1 MTKISVIIPV
11 YNDPVGIRTTLRSV
25 CEQTDDN
32 YEVIPVDNNS
42 TDTTPDIIK
51 VFEQRFPDI
60 VNPQK
65 ETDVQSSYAARNTGI
80 KNAVGDILLFIDSDM
95 WVDST
100 WLSDVRQTLQK
111 TNCEYLGWNIELVAE
126 SDGGPE
132 PPLVSYERIISFST
146 KAYIEKQK
154 FTPTCGLAV
163 KKSVI
168 DTVGDFDE
176 RLISGGDK
184 EFGQR
189 VHRAGFKQC
198 YTDNVTS
205 YHPARETW
213 KEKKKQAIRIGR
225 GHAHLYSFHPEV
237 EPVHPLHPI
246 RYTPPNPF
254 VFRKQAEMKISVI
267 DFSKMYIIAWILK
280 MMELYGLLSEYI
292 SGRSAHN

>member
-1 MTKISVIIPV
+1 MRTISVIIPV
-11 YNDPVGIRTTLRSV
+11 YNDPVGIKTTLRSV

-42 TDTTPDIIK
+42 TDTTPDIIQE
-51 VFEQRFPDI
+51 FEQRFPDI
-60 VNPQK
+60 INAQK

-80 KNAVGDILLFIDSDM
+80 ENAVGDILLFIDSDM

-100 WLSDVRQTLQK
+100 WVSDVRQTLQK

-132 PPLVSYERIISFST
+132 PPLVSYERMVSFAIKS
-146 KAYIEKQK
+146 YIEKQN

-205 YHPARETW
+205 YHPVRETW

-225 GHAHLYSFHPEV
+225 GHAQLYRFHSEA
-237 EPVHPLHPI
+237 EPIHPLHPV
-246 RYTPPNPF
+246 RYAPPNPF
-254 VFRKQAEMKISVI
+254 VLRNQADVKISVT
-267 DFSKMYIIAWILK
+267 DFSKLYIIAWVLK
-280 MMELYGLLSEYI
+280 MMEVYGLLSEYI
-292 SGRSAHN
+292 FDKSVHN